1 MENKYK
7 KFFRREYYYKWRNIV
22 MNQLKNIDF
31 FELDRVLED
40 VAKTYAAPSATIWF
54 KVNNNSKPTQ
64 EEYHAKVVEFI
75 KKFEDLIK
83 SNFPSENEHSD
94 YLREYISKSIRYGI
108 SSINAGNNKE
118 VERRYRYYVDY
129 N

>member
-1 MENKYK
+1 MENKYNK
-7 KFFRREYYYKWRNIV
+7 LFRSKYYYKCRNIV
-22 MNQLKNIDF
+22 MSQLKNIDF

-40 VAKTYAAPSATIWF
+40 IAKTYAAPSATVWF

-64 EEYHAKVVEFI
+64 EEYHQKVIEFI

-83 SNFPSENEHSD
+83 SNYPSDNKYSN
-94 YLREYISKSIRYGI
+94 YLKEYISKNIRYGI

>member
-1 MENKYK
+1 MENKYNK
-7 KFFRREYYYKWRNIV
+7 LFRSKYYYKCRNIV
-22 MNQLKNIDF
+22 MSQLKNIDF

-40 VAKTYAAPSATIWF
+40 IAKTYAAPSATVWF

-64 EEYHAKVVEFI
+64 EEYHQKVIEFI

-83 SNFPSENEHSD
+83 SNYPSDNEYSN
-94 YLREYISKSIRYGI
+94 YLKEYISKNIRYGI